1 MIAEVPAGGIG
12 PAFVPRP
19 RPTVVGVELDGEA
32 VLYSEHDGSLHLL
45 DPVATAVWNV
55 LDGEATLR
63 ELAGELADAF
73 EAEPG
78 VVERDV
84 VELVRGLGARGLL
97 AGVAADP
104 AGARDADPT
113 QPGEADRGG
122 P

>member
-1 MIAEVPAGGIG
+1 
-12 PAFVPRP
+12 
-19 RPTVVGVELDGEA
+19 

-55 LDGEATLR
+55 LDGEATLGQ
-63 ELAGELADAF
+63 LAGELAEAF
-73 EAEPG
+73 EAEPD

-97 AGVAADP
+97 AGVAPDP
-104 AGARDADPT
+104 ADPT
-113 QPGEADRGG
+113 RGTRNGEGDRDG